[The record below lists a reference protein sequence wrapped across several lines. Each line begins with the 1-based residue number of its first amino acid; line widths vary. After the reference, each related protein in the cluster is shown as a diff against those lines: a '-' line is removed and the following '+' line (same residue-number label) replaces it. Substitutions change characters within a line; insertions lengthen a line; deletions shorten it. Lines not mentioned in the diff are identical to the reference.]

1 MSNAPLGVPLPLGT
15 DAPNMTRMDA
25 PNMTRMNTRRTD
37 APNMTRMNIK
47 RTAYYQ
53 RLLYGTCGSRA

>member
-1 MSNAPLGVPLPLGT
+1 MSSAPLGVPLPLGT

-47 RTAYYQ
+47 RPFSQ
-53 RLLYGTCGSRA
+53 RLLYGTCGSLA

>member
-1 MSNAPLGVPLPLGT
+1 
-15 DAPNMTRMDA
+15 MTRMDA